1 MRDVRHCCIVLPMP
15 NTTLLTSPEVAALLK
30 VSLRTVH
37 RAAKASK
44 LSPAQKLKGP
54 NGAFLFTEDA
64 VEQYR
69 ASRNSNAA

>member
-1 MRDVRHCCIVLPMP
+1 MHGSPMP

-37 RAAKASK
+37 RAAKASE
-44 LSPAQKLKGP
+44 LSPAHKLPGP

-69 ASRNSNAA
+69 ASRTSNAA